1 MEPEIGSSHI
11 CGTRFREPQDLE
23 SDMEDYTRQKNVE
36 GGEGRETPPQP
47 GYRPVGAGPER
58 LWAPWRIAY
67 FTEPQPDECVFCTIP
82 ADDDIPESQALIL
95 ARFDHT
101 YVIMNCY
108 PYNTGHLMVVPYS
121 HKARFQDLTEEIL
134 TEMMNVSGLCVEVLE
149 ETINAQGFN
158 IGFNLGRAAGA
169 GIIDHIHLHVVPR
182 WGGDTNF
189 MPVLGDTRVL
199 PELLEDTYERLRPVF
214 DRKTN
219 KR

>member
-1 MEPEIGSSHI
+1 
-11 CGTRFREPQDLE
+11 
-23 SDMEDYTRQKNVE
+23 
-36 GGEGRETPPQP
+36 
-47 GYRPVGAGPER
+47 
-58 LWAPWRIAY
+58 
-67 FTEPQPDECVFCTIP
+67 
-82 ADDDIPESQALIL
+82 
-95 ARFDHT
+95 
-101 YVIMNCY
+101 
-108 PYNTGHLMVVPYS
+108 MVVPYS

-219 KR
+219 ER

>member
-11 CGTRFREPQDLE
+11 CGTRFREPQDQE
-23 SDMEDYTRQKNVE
+23 SDMEDYTRQENVE
-36 GGEGRETPPQP
+36 G
-47 GYRPVGAGPER
+47 GAGPER

-67 FTEPQPDECVFCTIP
+67 FTEPQPEECVFCTIP

-101 YVIMNCY
+101 YVILNCY

-121 HKARFQDLTEEIL
+121 HQARLQDLTEEIL

-199 PELLEDTYERLRPVF
+199 PELLEDTYERLRPAF

-219 KR
+219 ER